1 MITVKNE
8 KKPIV
13 RQSDMFIE
21 KFRPP
26 TLSAV
31 ILPDHYRTLFN
42 KIVEEKTIPN
52 MLFYSITPG
61 VGKTSVAK
69 ALANDCDYDYRYIN
83 TSLNGKIDMLRE
95 EIEMFASVKSFMGK
109 KKLIILDE
117 IDGATSDAL
126 QKALRGAM
134 EEFHDKCRF
143 ILTANYISKIIE
155 PLQSRC
161 QVINFNFSSKIIS
174 NKLKPKMVK
183 RLNAII
189 KKENIECVDGIVEK
203 LVDAYYPDMRKM
215 LNLIQEYSKSY
226 DIINDDIFSYQDIDN
241 KLCDYILA
249 KNFKN
254 ARQLIVDK
262 DYRYEELYS
271 YIFKN
276 VIPKMDPSV
285 KGSAYI
291 TLEHYM
297 NNSYHS
303 INQEITFVACLVSL
317 MEDMGD

>member
-13 RQSDMFIE
+13 KKTELFVE

-31 ILPDHYRTLFN
+31 ILPDHYKKLFN
-42 KIVEEKTIPN
+42 KIVEEKDIPN
-52 MLFYSITPG
+52 MLLYSVCPG

-83 TSLNGKIDMLRE
+83 TSLYGRIDMLRE
-95 EIEMFASVKSFMGK
+95 EIEEFASVRSFMGK

-117 IDGATSDAL
+117 FDGASDKL
-126 QKALRGAM
+126 QSALRGAM
-134 EEFHDKCRF
+134 EEFHDKCRL

-161 QVINFNFSSKIIS
+161 QVINFNFSSNIIS
-174 NKLKPKMVK
+174 NQLKPKIVK
-183 RLNAII
+183 RIKTI
-189 KKENIECVDGIVEK
+189 VKKENIECTDGVIEK
-203 LVDAYYPDMRKM
+203 LVDTYYPDMRKM

-226 DIINDDIFSYQDIDN
+226 DIINDDIFDYQDIDN
-241 KLCDYILA
+241 KLCEYILA
-249 KNFKN
+249 KDLKK

-271 YIFKN
+271 YIFEN
-276 VIPKMDPSV
+276 VIPKMDSSV

-303 INQEITFVACLVSL
+303 INQEITFVACLISL
-317 MEDMGD
+317 MEDMG

>member
-249 KNFKN
+249 KNFKK